1 MDKSRP
7 RASARRAGADA
18 LLLQVRAQSASLS
31 RSACRNSVFPED
43 AYRRAHAALLA
54 RSLDEHRVRDA
65 VVLVACAAETS
76 LRLAPRVI
84 ERCGAAV
91 AACQEREVRALFWA
105 AVRRMAPPRRG
116 A

>member
-1 MDKSRP
+1 MAPSR
-7 RASARRAGADA
+7 SRAGADA
-18 LLLQVRAQSASLS
+18 LLRQVRAQSASLA
-31 RSACRNSVFPED
+31 RSAGRNAVFREE
-43 AYRRAHAALLA
+43 AYRRALAALLA

-84 ERCGAAV
+84 ERCCGAV

-105 AVRRMAPPRRG
+105 ALRRMAPRRPG